1 MKRIFVAVKVEPG
14 ETLLSMI
21 SSLKTGLI
29 NEKINWTNP
38 DNIHITLAFLG
49 DTEEGKIKPLTEALK
64 WEIEVLGKFKFIIRG
79 SGIFKNLNDPRVIW
93 AGIESST
100 ELVELNKVVLKGL
113 RSIGIKIDDR
123 QFNPHLT
130 LGRIKRLDDKA
141 NLKSLTEKYRDLEIQ
156 KVPVNEVIL
165 YESILLHSGPVYM
178 PITKFYLK

>member
-14 ETLLSMI
+14 EILLSMI

-49 DTEEGKIKPLTEALK
+49 DTEERKIKPLGEALK
-64 WEIEVLGKFKFIIRG
+64 GKIEALGKFKFIIRG

-93 AGIESST
+93 AGIESSA
-100 ELVELNKVVLKGL
+100 ELVVLNEVVMRGL
-113 RSIGIKIDDR
+113 RSIGTKIDDR
-123 QFNPHLT
+123 PFSPHLT
-130 LGRIKRLDDKA
+130 LGRIKHLDDKA
-141 NLKSLTEKYRDLEIQ
+141 NLKSLTEKYQNLEIQ

-165 YESILLHSGPVYM
+165 YESILLQSSPVYN
-178 PITKFYLK
+178 PLTKFYLK